1 MLIEFLFPPL
11 AAPLAG
17 RMLLFVAGGLI
28 MLIGA
33 TSALAAEIPYG
44 VPDRPWDEGLGHH
57 RARVQATE
65 KADAVWAHLPWRRR
79 DADADK
85 KHIIV
90 IDAATGREV
99 ANVARVAIGREAG
112 DLVFQPATAP
122 GEYYI
127 YYMPFKVV
135 SGFGWYSGDYLAP
148 KSAAEKD
155 WLDRRGLGPDRLAAG
170 KWRELPQARV
180 LEFQARTAFDRFDP
194 MEVCATQDEMARL
207 LAAHPDR
214 PYLVFPE
221 DRRCPIRMAGDL
233 PLRWIQAG
241 PSNTL
246 RGEAR
251 RNEYYAFQLGFYAAR
266 AAVEQV
272 GLEFSDLAGPGGTAI
287 PASALR
293 CFNLGGTDW
302 TGLLLHK
309 TVAVP
314 KAKVQALWCG
324 VDVSKD
330 AAAGEYRGK
339 VTIHTKDLAPVT
351 IDLVLAVSDTVV
363 EDRGDLEPWR
373 HSRLRWLDSTL
384 GADDEVVA
392 PYTPLAVDGKTVRCL
407 GREVTFG
414 EDGLPVSIKSGS
426 EEILAGPVR
435 LVAKVGGA
443 ATALSGAALRI
454 TRQTPGCVAW
464 ECAAD
469 AQPLA
474 VAARGTMEFDG
485 HLDYQFTLKAAEAV
499 DLADV
504 ALEIP
509 IRRQVAT
516 YLMGMGRKG
525 GLRPKEHAW
534 KWGGKVYYDSAWIG
548 DVKAGLQLELRGATY
563 SGPMVNLYW
572 SLGQLKPPPAWD
584 NGGKGGC
591 TVAEEGDRVMVR
603 AYSGPRRLEKDQ
615 AVAFEWAMLVT
626 PVKPLDPA
634 KHFKDRY
641 YHAHVPVREA
651 VAAGANVINIHHA
664 TDLNPYIN
672 YPFIA
677 TGKLAAYTKEA
688 HAAGAKVKI
697 YYTVRELTNH
707 VTEMWA
713 LRSLGHEIFTPGPG
727 GGYPWLRE
735 HLVADYQPAWYH
747 RFADGD
753 VCAAIV
759 TSGESRW
766 YNYYVEGLRW
776 VLANAQVDGL
786 YLDDVTYDRRV
797 LKRMRKVMER
807 TRPGCL
813 IDLHS
818 NTEFSRGPANQYMEF
833 LPYVDRLWFGE
844 GFNYDDPP
852 DYWLAEISGIPYGLM
867 GDMLQDGGNKWRG
880 MLYGMTARM
889 PWSGD
894 PRAVWKVWD
903 EFGIADARFVGYWDA
918 ACPVKT
924 GRQDIL
930 ATAYVRPGRTL
941 LAVAS
946 WAPQAA
952 AVRLEI
958 DWKALGLDPAAA
970 TLRAP
975 AIEGFQKA
983 ATFKPGDEIPVEP
996 KRGWLIVIG
1005 AP

>member
-1 MLIEFLFPPL
+1 MS
-11 AAPLAG
+11 
-17 RMLLFVAGGLI
+17 
-28 MLIGA
+28 A
-33 TSALAAEIPYG
+33 TMAMADGVPYG
-44 VPDRPWDEGLGHH
+44 VPDKPWDEGLGHH
-57 RARVQATE
+57 RALVQVTE
-65 KADAVWAHLPWRRR
+65 KADAVWARLPWRRR

-90 IDAATGREV
+90 IDAATGQEV
-99 ANVARVAIGREAG
+99 ANVAAAAISREAG

-127 YYMPFKVV
+127 YYMPYKVV
-135 SGFGWYSGDYLAP
+135 AGWGWYSGNYLAP
-148 KSAAEKD
+148 KSAAAKD
-155 WLDRRGLGPDRLAAG
+155 WLERHGLAPDRLAAG
-170 KWRELPQARV
+170 KWRELPPAKV

-194 MEVCATQDEMARL
+194 MEVCATQEEMARL

-221 DRRCPIRMAGDL
+221 DRRCPIRMTDAL

-241 PSNTL
+241 PSNKF

-251 RNEYYAFQLGFYAAR
+251 RNEYYAFQLGVYAAR
-266 AAVEQV
+266 AAVEEI
-272 GLEFSDLAGPGGTAI
+272 GLEFSDIAGPGGKVI
-287 PASALR
+287 PAAALR

-302 TGLLLHK
+302 TGAPLHK
-309 TVAVP
+309 TVSVP
-314 KAKVQALWCG
+314 KGKVQALWCG
-324 VDVSKD
+324 VDVPKD
-330 AAAGEYRGK
+330 AAPGEYRGTA
-339 VTIHTKDLAPVT
+339 TIRAKDLAPVT
-351 IDLVLAVSDTVV
+351 TDLALEVSDTVV
-363 EDRGDLEPWR
+363 EDRGDSEPWR

-384 GADDEVVA
+384 GGDDEVVA
-392 PYTPLAVDGKTVRCL
+392 PYTPLGVDGKTIRCL
-407 GREVTFG
+407 GRTVILG
-414 EDGLPVSIKSGS
+414 EGGLPASIKSGS
-426 EEILAGPVR
+426 EEVLAGPVR
-435 LVAKVGGA
+435 LIAKVGGA
-443 ATALSGAALRI
+443 AVALSGAAPKI
-454 TRQTPGCVAW
+454 TKQTPGTVAW
-464 ECAAD
+464 ESAAD

-474 VAARGTMEFDG
+474 VASRGTMEFDG
-485 HLDYQFTLKAAEAV
+485 HLDYRFTLKAAEAV

-509 IRRQVAT
+509 VRREVAT

-525 GLRPKEHAW
+525 GLRPMEHAW
-534 KWGGKVYYDSAWIG
+534 KWGGKVYYDSAWVG
-548 DVKAGLQLELRGATY
+548 DVKAGLWLELRGTTY

-572 SLGQLKPPPAWD
+572 SMGQLKPPAAWD

-591 TVAEEGDRVMVR
+591 TFTEEGDRVVVR
-603 AYSGPRRLEKDQ
+603 AYSGPRRLEKGQ
-615 AVAFEWAMLVT
+615 AIAFEWAFLVT

-634 KHFKDRY
+634 KHFRERY
-641 YHAHVPVREA
+641 YHAHVPVKEA
-651 VAAGANVINIHHA
+651 VAAGGNVINIHHA

-677 TGKLAAYTKEA
+677 TGKLAAYAREA

-713 LRSLGHEIFTPGPG
+713 LRSLGHEIFTPGSG

-735 HLVADYQPAWYH
+735 HLAADYQPAWYH
-747 RFADGD
+747 RFPDGD

-776 VLANAQVDGL
+776 VLASAQVDGL

-818 NTEFSRGPANQYMEF
+818 NTDFSRGPANQYMEF
-833 LPYVDRLWFGE
+833 FPYVDRLWFGE

-852 DYWLAEISGIPYGLM
+852 DYWLTEISGIPYGLM
-867 GDMLQDGGNKWRG
+867 GEMLQDGGNKWRG

-903 EFGIADARFVGYWDA
+903 EFGISEARMIGYWDA

-924 GRQDIL
+924 GRPDIL

-941 LAVAS
+941 VSVAS

-952 AVRLEI
+952 PVHLEI

-970 TLRAP
+970 VLRAP
-975 AIEGFQKA
+975 PIEGFQKA
-983 ATFKPGDEIPVEP
+983 ATFKPRDEIPVEP
-996 KRGWLIVIG
+996 KRGWLFIVG
-1005 AP
+1005 TP

>member
-1 MLIEFLFPPL
+1 M
-11 AAPLAG
+11 AMADG
-17 RMLLFVAGGLI
+17 V
-28 MLIGA
+28 
-33 TSALAAEIPYG
+33 PYG
-44 VPDRPWDEGLGHH
+44 VPDKPWGEGLGHH
-57 RARVQATE
+57 RALVQVTE
-65 KADAVWAHLPWRRR
+65 KADAVWARLPWRRR

-90 IDAATGREV
+90 IDAATGQEV
-99 ANVARVAIGREAG
+99 ANVAAAAISREAG

-127 YYMPFKVV
+127 YYMPYKVV
-135 SGFGWYSGDYLAP
+135 AGWGWYSGNYLAP
-148 KSAAEKD
+148 KSAAAKD
-155 WLDRRGLGPDRLAAG
+155 WLERHGLAPDRLAAG
-170 KWRELPQARV
+170 KWRELPPAKV

-194 MEVCATQDEMARL
+194 MEVCATQEEMARL

-221 DRRCPIRMAGDL
+221 DRRCPIRMTDAL

-241 PSNTL
+241 PSNKF

-251 RNEYYAFQLGFYAAR
+251 RNEYYAFQLGVYAAR
-266 AAVEQV
+266 AAVEEI
-272 GLEFSDLAGPGGTAI
+272 GLEFSDIAGPGGKVI
-287 PASALR
+287 PAAALR

-302 TGLLLHK
+302 TGAPLHK
-309 TVAVP
+309 TVSVP
-314 KAKVQALWCG
+314 KGKVQALWCG
-324 VDVSKD
+324 VDVPKD
-330 AAAGEYRGK
+330 AAPGEYRGTA
-339 VTIHTKDLAPVT
+339 TIRAKDLAPVT
-351 IDLVLAVSDTVV
+351 TDLALEVSDTVV
-363 EDRGDLEPWR
+363 EDRGDSEPWR

-384 GADDEVVA
+384 GGDDEVVA
-392 PYTPLAVDGKTVRCL
+392 PYTPLGVDGKTIRCL
-407 GREVTFG
+407 GRTVILG
-414 EDGLPVSIKSGS
+414 EGGLPASIKSGS
-426 EEILAGPVR
+426 EEVLAGPVR
-435 LVAKVGGA
+435 LIAKVGGA
-443 ATALSGAALRI
+443 AVALSGAAPKI
-454 TRQTPGCVAW
+454 TKQTPGTVAW
-464 ECAAD
+464 ESAAD

-474 VAARGTMEFDG
+474 VASRGTMEFDG
-485 HLDYQFTLKAAEAV
+485 HLDYRFTLKAAEAV

-509 IRRQVAT
+509 VRREVAT

-525 GLRPKEHAW
+525 GLRPMEHAW
-534 KWGGKVYYDSAWIG
+534 KWGGKVYYDSAWVG
-548 DVKAGLQLELRGATY
+548 DVKAGLWLELRGTTY

-572 SLGQLKPPPAWD
+572 SMGQLKPPAAWD

-591 TVAEEGDRVMVR
+591 TFTEEGDRVVVR
-603 AYSGPRRLEKDQ
+603 AYSGPRRLEKGQ
-615 AVAFEWAMLVT
+615 AIAFEWAFLVT

-634 KHFKDRY
+634 KHFRERY
-641 YHAHVPVREA
+641 YHAHVPVKEA
-651 VAAGANVINIHHA
+651 VAAGGNVINIHHA

-677 TGKLAAYTKEA
+677 TGKLAAYAREA

-713 LRSLGHEIFTPGPG
+713 LRSLGHEIFTPGSG

-735 HLVADYQPAWYH
+735 HLAADYQPAWYH
-747 RFADGD
+747 RFPDGD

-776 VLANAQVDGL
+776 VLASAQVDGL

-818 NTEFSRGPANQYMEF
+818 NTDFSRGPANQYMEF
-833 LPYVDRLWFGE
+833 FPYVDRLWFGE

-852 DYWLAEISGIPYGLM
+852 DYWLTEISGIPYGLM
-867 GDMLQDGGNKWRG
+867 GEMLQDGGNKWRG

-903 EFGIADARFVGYWDA
+903 EFGISEARMIGYWDA

-924 GRQDIL
+924 GRPDIL

-941 LAVAS
+941 VAVAS

-952 AVRLEI
+952 PVHLEI

-970 TLRAP
+970 VLRAP
-975 AIEGFQKA
+975 PIEGFQKA
-983 ATFKPGDEIPVEP
+983 ATFKPRDEIPVEP
-996 KRGWLIVIG
+996 KRGWLFIVG
-1005 AP
+1005 TP